1 MAGHASF
8 EPPRT
13 EASPSQA
20 ALGVAI
26 IADGRH
32 KLLSDQHFRAI
43 VEAVPAAIYAT
54 DAQGRIT
61 FYNEAAAELW
71 GCRPTLDSSEFCGSW
86 KLYWPDG
93 TPLPHDECP
102 MAMALKQKRPI
113 RGMEAVAERPD
124 GTRVSFQPY
133 PTPLFDEAGELIGGV
148 NLLIDLTDRNQ
159 GEVAM
164 QRLAA
169 IIEYSDDAII
179 SKDLNGI
186 ITSWN
191 RGAERVFGYTA
202 DEAVGQPI
210 TMLMP
215 PERHDEEPDILR
227 RIRSG
232 ERMDHYET
240 VRCAKDGTLIDVS
253 LTVSPIINRN
263 GRVIGASKIARD
275 ISARRR
281 TEQIKDLLIGEMTHR
296 IKNTIA
302 TVQAIAHRTLR
313 NVTKEERTAFSA
325 RLHALAGAH
334 DVLTNEDWER
344 ARVGN
349 LVRRALQPYEEQ
361 HRARYRVDGPDG
373 VTLDPNRSTLVM
385 MALHELATNAM
396 KYGALSNATGQVTVS
411 WEVGADRKLTLRW
424 QESGGPTV
432 EPPAAQ
438 GFGSFLI
445 ERAFNGEQGHATW
458 TFDPSGVRWTAE
470 LPL

>member
-8 EPPRT
+8 ESARSEVPP
-13 EASPSQA
+13 QA

-26 IADGRH
+26 IAEGQH
-32 KLLSDQHFRAI
+32 KAHLDDARFRAI

-54 DAQGRIT
+54 DATGRIT

-71 GCRPTLDSSEFCGSW
+71 GCRPVLGSSEFCGSW

-93 TPLPHDECP
+93 APLPHDECP
-102 MAMALKQKRPI
+102 MAMALKEKRPI
-113 RGMEAVAERPD
+113 RGVEAVAERPD
-124 GTRVSFQPY
+124 GTRVPFQPY
-133 PTPLFDEAGELIGGV
+133 PTPLFDAAGELIGGV
-148 NLLIDLTDRNQ
+148 NLLIDLTDRKQ
-159 GEVAM
+159 GDIAM

-191 RGAERVFGYTA
+191 KGAERVFGYTA
-202 DEAVGQPI
+202 EEAVGRPV
-210 TMLMP
+210 TMLIP
-215 PERHDEEPDILR
+215 EERHDEEPGILR
-227 RIRSG
+227 RIRNG
-232 ERMDHYET
+232 ERIDPYET
-240 VRCAKDGTLIDVS
+240 VRRTKDGTLIDIA

-263 GRVIGASKIARD
+263 GRVTGASKIARD

-313 NVTKEERTAFSA
+313 NVTKEERSAFSA

-349 LVRRALQPYEEQ
+349 LVRRALQPYDEQ
-361 HRARYRVDGPDG
+361 HRTRYRVDGPDG

-396 KYGALSNATGQVTVS
+396 KYGALSNAAGQVTVS
-411 WEVGADRKLTLRW
+411 WEVGVDRKLMLRW

-432 EPPAAQ
+432 EPPAAR